1 MVSNNQY
8 YKAIAELLNDT
19 EYTGEHNDGYYLKRI
34 VESYGISYA
43 KVKCKG
49 KYLKDWARAILGTVT
64 GSHTNNYYLKNI
76 AEALTSVEYSW
87 RSENRYLKIILDNIA
102 DISKVT
108 TKLLWGTPPTNL
120 VYGDEF
126 NATVTLTED
135 SSNNPIPDA
144 TIELICGSTTIG
156 TGTTDSN
163 GVATVTAIPM
173 SAGSHSFYFK
183 YNGDINYSGSFSSEE
198 TISVGKETCILNVTS
213 PSDYTSIYTDSSVTV
228 TGTLTE
234 NDTGYPPMK
243 NTEINYSI
251 VTDGSTVKTGR
262 FDTNNN
268 GAFNTVITGFTT
280 GTTTNL
286 ILSYTGDSNYNSV
299 SKTIPL
305 TVSAPSLV
313 VSSNKSILS
322 YADSESATLTATL
335 NSGDNVGK
343 TITFYNVTEDVLLG
357 TGVTDSDGIAQCNHL
372 YRSQG
377 IGDVEFEVSYGS
389 LVSEIFSI
397 EDCTF
402 YSSDGT
408 KLQGTYTTG
417 TDGTYSY
424 IYNLKSN
431 VQLPSI
437 TPSSNF
443 VFSMKYNPNDTGSWG
458 NGLWLVGSDANNGLL
473 IGAEGTSSRLR
484 IYDWINASA
493 SSKQTLNS
501 AFSSNSW
508 NTLEIEYNNGVWTSR
523 VGTNQISYSKT
534 FTASLFKFYSDAQK
548 SRFAQIKVKPL

>member
-8 YKAIAELLNDT
+8 YKAIAELLNEE

-34 VESYGISYA
+34 VEHYGVSYS

-64 GSHTNNYYLKNI
+64 GSHANNYYLKNI

-87 RSENRYLKIILDNIA
+87 RSENSYLKIILDNIA

-126 NATVTLTED
+126 NATVILTED

-144 TIELICGSTTIG
+144 TVEMICGSTTIG

-173 SAGSHSFYFK
+173 SAGSHRFYFK
-183 YNGDINYSGSFSSEE
+183 YNGSVNYSGSFSSEE

-234 NDTGYPPMK
+234 NDTGYPPME
-243 NTEINYSI
+243 NVEINYSI

-262 FDTNNN
+262 FDTDNT
-268 GAFNTVITGFTT
+268 GAFSTTITGFTT

-305 TVSAPSLV
+305 TVSAPSLLL
-313 VSSNKSILS
+313 SSDKPILS

-335 NSGDNVGK
+335 QSSDKVGK
-343 TITFYNVTEDVLLG
+343 TIRFYNVTEDVLLG
-357 TGVTDSDGIAQCNHL
+357 TGVTDSDGVAQCNHL
-372 YRSQG
+372 YSSQG
-377 IGDVEFEVSYGS
+377 IGDVEFEASYGS
-389 LVSEIFSI
+389 LVSEIFVL
-397 EDCTF
+397 EDCKYWNDGSSVGSLEIPTGASVTSNGDYLTIASTSSEKIITLPVSLSNSDEWEFSLKLALKQNNKCLGLIFNDNTYYASTNANGGKYYAHFTSDEYWETPSATGDVITIKRQSGKTSISVNGNQLTNKTVSHKSSFKCGFYTF
-402 YSSDGT
+402 NQPQYVD
-408 KLQGTYTTG
+408 
-417 TDGTYSY
+417 
-424 IYNLKSN
+424 NLK
-431 VQLPSI
+431 I
-437 TPSSNF
+437 
-443 VFSMKYNPNDTGSWG
+443 
-458 NGLWLVGSDANNGLL
+458 
-473 IGAEGTSSRLR
+473 
-484 IYDWINASA
+484 
-493 SSKQTLNS
+493 
-501 AFSSNSW
+501 
-508 NTLEIEYNNGVWTSR
+508 
-523 VGTNQISYSKT
+523 
-534 FTASLFKFYSDAQK
+534 
-548 SRFAQIKVKPL
+548 KPL